1 MALGSL
7 SALRLMWDYLNG
19 RRVPRSQVTETT
31 ILHSPQ
37 GHPWL
42 LYSPTGPQL
51 CPMTLIHGVTA
62 HASEDVNL
70 VHLARCIASLG
81 HPCLTPPLD
90 GLAHFIHTDTDVTIV
105 ADAFQRALDLFRV
118 PTGVWA
124 FSYGASYA
132 LSAAARPK
140 CREACRFIAGFGAY
154 YRLESALEHQR
165 QLLERNPDPIDDDS
179 DLLYLRYT
187 LLVCQR
193 KRLSLPASA
202 WTSIETAL
210 ADFMLPT
217 PLHEKR
223 QALLQY
229 ARHIDYVD
237 LMANYQRHAL
247 SSALSPAG
255 HLQQVACPVALLHD
269 PKDRFIP
276 PDQVQLI
283 QNELDCRDH
292 VPKTRT
298 LTTPMLSHVRVD
310 PMRNLYDA
318 WQLIRLLSPL
328 FETHTARG
336 RAGRK

>member
-1 MALGSL
+1 
-7 SALRLMWDYLNG
+7 
-19 RRVPRSQVTETT
+19 
-31 ILHSPQ
+31 
-37 GHPWL
+37 
-42 LYSPTGPQL
+42 
-51 CPMTLIHGVTA
+51 MTLIHGVTA

-81 HPCLTPPLD
+81 HPCLTPALD
-90 GLAHFIHTDTDVTIV
+90 GLAHFIHTDMDVATV
-105 ADAFQRALDLFRV
+105 ADAFQHALNLFSV

-132 LSAAARPK
+132 LSAAARPECHK
-140 CREACRFIAGFGAY
+140 ACRFIVGFGAY

-165 QLLERNPDPIDDDS
+165 QLLEKNIDPMTDDS

-193 KRLSLPASA
+193 KRLSLPATA
-202 WTSIETAL
+202 WSSIESAL
-210 ADFMLPT
+210 SDFMLPT
-217 PLHEKR
+217 PLHEKQ

-237 LMANYQRHAL
+237 LMANYQRQVL

-255 HLQQVACPVALLHD
+255 CLQQVTCPVALLHD
-269 PKDRFIP
+269 PRDRFIP
-276 PDQVQLI
+276 PDEVQLI
-283 QNELDCRDH
+283 QQELDCRSH
-292 VPKTRT
+292 VPKIRT

-318 WQLIRLLSPL
+318 WRLIRLLSPL
-328 FETHTARG
+328 FEAR
-336 RAGRK
+336 